1 MLRRRRMSIT
11 DTDAG
16 VAYYANNN
24 DKENV
29 NVSLMTEAN
38 DILQLMIRLYKM
50 NDKNEDTM
58 ERLQQ
63 QLVSMSTIIS
73 KQDDQ
78 LTNERKG
85 FATVVSKLN
94 KHYKKLETELKEMK
108 DNQQLQT
115 SSLDS
120 KGSWEGSPT
129 RSTCCSSSTH
139 STADM
144 THASSLYYG
153 DDCSSTLDGGDASV
167 TKGSLEESI
176 EVWQERYDE
185 LVEKVTHLA
194 DENGDLLHKC
204 NVLEEQQLALSHNM
218 SVLPVSSKSLVGL
231 QERKY
236 KEALLSRIDSLQSEN
251 DELQIAS
258 IGMHNMMTT
267 YENEIAGLNEQ
278 VEDAAVSKMEM
289 ERRIRMVEEQNGI
302 LRRKASYAAKR
313 PRSLLE
319 NLDDIEEEMCDTP
332 GTCHVDFLLRQGS
345 IASRR
350 RSIM

>member
-1 MLRRRRMSIT
+1 MSIT
-11 DTDAG
+11 DTVGAG
-16 VAYYANNN
+16 AAYANYN

-29 NVSLMTEAN
+29 NVNVSLITEAN

-108 DNQQLQT
+108 DNQQQQT

-153 DDCSSTLDGGDASV
+153 DDCSSTLDGGDTSA
-167 TKGSLEESI
+167 TKGSEEESI

-185 LVEKVTHLA
+185 LVEKMA
-194 DENGDLLHKC
+194 RNGDLLHKC
-204 NVLEEQQLALSHNM
+204 NVLEEKQLALSHNM
-218 SVLPVSSKSLVGL
+218 SVPVS
-231 QERKY
+231 
-236 KEALLSRIDSLQSEN
+236 N
-251 DELQIAS
+251 DQ
-258 IGMHNMMTT
+258 
-267 YENEIAGLNEQ
+267 
-278 VEDAAVSKMEM
+278 
-289 ERRIRMVEEQNGI
+289 R
-302 LRRKASYAAKR
+302 
-313 PRSLLE
+313 
-319 NLDDIEEEMCDTP
+319 
-332 GTCHVDFLLRQGS
+332 
-345 IASRR
+345 
-350 RSIM
+350 